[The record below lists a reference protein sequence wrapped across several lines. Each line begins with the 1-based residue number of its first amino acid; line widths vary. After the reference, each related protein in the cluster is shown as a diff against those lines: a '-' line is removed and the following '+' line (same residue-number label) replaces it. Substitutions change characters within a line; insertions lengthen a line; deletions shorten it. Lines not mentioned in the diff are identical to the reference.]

1 MKKIVDTLQIAA
13 VYIGTV
19 IGAGFATGKEIVEFF
34 TQFGSIGLMGIVL
47 SGICFIYFGT
57 TIMLMTIDLRI
68 ESVVEFN
75 QFLYGQRFGKPITL
89 FMMII
94 LLSIS
99 AVMMAGAEA
108 LFYEQL
114 QFPKGLGSFI
124 TAILLCLFLLR
135 GVKGLFVVNLVIVP
149 MIIIFTLLIFLQTV
163 DSPFIMMASQI
174 GFENGEIGRVILSGF
189 SYAALN
195 LTLAQAVLIP
205 IAHEINNRISVK
217 LGGILGGSLLTLLL
231 FCIHHNLIH
240 IENVEIFEI
249 PMAIVVKEFSHYLL
263 LIYIFIVFGEIFTSL
278 LANMYGIERY
288 MMNRFDINRI
298 YLFLIIL
305 SLIFSISLIN
315 YSVLLSFLYPLFGYL
330 SIGSLFLLFIR
341 RKKKTTFD

>member
-1 MKKIVDTLQIAA
+1 MKKILVIFQIAA

-34 TQFGSIGLMGIVL
+34 TQYGNVGFIGIVI

-57 TIMLMTIDLRI
+57 KILLKAIDLRI
-68 ESVVEFN
+68 QSVLEFN

-89 FMMII
+89 FMIII
-94 LLSIS
+94 LLCIS

-114 QFPKGLGSFI
+114 QFPKGVGSLL
-124 TAILLCLFLLR
+124 TAILLFFFLLR
-135 GVKGLFVVNLVIVP
+135 GIKGLFIVNLAIVP
-149 MIIIFTLLIFLQTV
+149 MIIIFTLLIFIQTV
-163 DSPFIMMASQI
+163 DNSFLAIEWQGLS
-174 GFENGEIGRVILSGF
+174 ENLFIGRVILSGF

-205 IAHEINNRISVK
+205 IAHEINDRKAVK
-217 LGGILGGSLLTLLL
+217 IGGLLGGSLLTLLL
-231 FCIHHNLIH
+231 FCIHTNLIH
-240 IENVEIFEI
+240 VENVEIFEI
-249 PMAIVVKEFSHYLL
+249 PMAIVVREFSHYLL
-263 LIYIFIVFGEIFTSL
+263 LLYVFIVFGEIFTSL
-278 LANMYGIERY
+278 LANMYGVEKYIT
-288 MMNRFDINRI
+288 NRFKLNRI
-298 YLFLIIL
+298 YLYLILL
-305 SLIFSISLIN
+305 SIIFSISMIN

-330 SIGSLFLLFIR
+330 SIGSLLIFFIK